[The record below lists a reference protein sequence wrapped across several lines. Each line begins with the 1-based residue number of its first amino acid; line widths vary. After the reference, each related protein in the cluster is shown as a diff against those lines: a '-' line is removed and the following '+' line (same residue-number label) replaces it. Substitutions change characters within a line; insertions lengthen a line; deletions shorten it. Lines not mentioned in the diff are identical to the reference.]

1 MFNNYLQAIEGIEIY
16 PVIGLIIFLIV
27 FISVVVWVIKIDKN
41 YIREAERL
49 PLDNDNKA
57 DETISL
63 KNLTGGSNETKV

>member
-41 YIREAERL
+41 YIREAERI
-49 PLDNDNKA
+49 PLDNDNEA